1 MVPAHST
8 VSEEVLVSRAWIG
21 AAVLLPLCGP
31 ATAQSGETAKAS
43 LVDAKG
49 ATVGTATLTQTP
61 SGVLVDLEVKGL
73 LAGEHALHVHQVGQC
88 DAAGGFKSAG
98 DHFSV
103 GTQKHGFMTEGGPH
117 AGDMPN
123 IFVGETG
130 SARVELLQAGIS
142 LKDGATSVFD
152 ADGSALVIHAN
163 SDDHHSQPSGAAGD
177 RIACG
182 VIVR

>member
-1 MVPAHST
+1 MVRAHST
-8 VSEEVLVSRAWIG
+8 ASEEVLVSRAWIG
-21 AAVLLPLCGP
+21 AALLLPLCGA

-49 ATVGTATLTQTP
+49 ASVGTATLTQTP

-73 LAGEHALHVHQVGQC
+73 RAGEHAFHIHEIGQC

-98 DHFSV
+98 DHFAV
-103 GTQKHGFMTEGGPH
+103 GAKKHGFMMEGGPH

-123 IFVGETG
+123 IFAGETG
-130 SARVELLQAGIS
+130 SARVELLQAGVS

-163 SDDHHSQPSGAAGD
+163 PDDHHSQPSGAAGD